1 MERAG
6 SVTAAA
12 APGVEIPETMPAD
25 QASQL
30 LGEALAA
37 VPGISRYAEMTVAE
51 LGQRGPRMART
62 LWGRVPEALRGRIGN
77 VTIGTL
83 LERSAR

>member
-1 MERAG
+1 
-6 SVTAAA
+6 VTAAA
-12 APGVEIPETMPAD
+12 APAVEIPETMPPD

-37 VPGISRYAEMTVAE
+37 VPGIGRYAEMTVAE
-51 LGQRGPRMART
+51 LGQRGPRLART
-62 LWGRVPEALRGRIGN
+62 LWGRVPGVVRGRIGE

-83 LERSAR
+83 VERARK